1 MAHTTAPKDGL
12 STHKEQISHLEDV
25 DNEKGIGSPSVSS
38 QTEHDPKLVSRLRH
52 KIDWRLIPALGA
64 MYGISLMVCHP
75 TPLQVQ

>member
-1 MAHTTAPKDGL
+1 MAHTTAPKDGS
-12 STHKEQISHLEDV
+12 STHKEQISHLENV

-64 MYGISLMVCHP
+64 MYGISLMVCHS